1 MAKNLSRKVTI
12 YIDGKEA
19 EASIQNIRNRI
30 KQLEREQSKL
40 PIGTQEY
47 IEKTKELNRLNK
59 IIHDQKVAVN
69 DLGDNWLFAS
79 EKLAN
84 FSNILMGIQSLFQ
97 MADAG
102 IGKIKDLVADAAE
115 LDDAY
120 ADVMKTTG
128 LTRDE
133 VLKLN
138 ESFKKMDTRTAR
150 EQLNQLAY
158 EAGKLGIN
166 SQQQVEQFV
175 RAADKINIALGD
187 VLGQG
192 AMVTIG
198 KLADVYSKSTAQ
210 LTAAGDDLEKKML
223 SIGSAVNQLGQSSTA
238 NEHYLVEFLSRMG
251 GIATQANL
259 SADAILGF
267 ASALDQDMM
276 KQEMSATAFF

>member
-1 MAKNLSRKVTI
+1 MAKILSRKVTI
-12 YIDGKEA
+12 YIDGKPA
-19 EASIQNIRNRI
+19 EASIQ
-30 KQLEREQSKL
+30 QLESRVRQLSNEQKKL

-47 IEKTKELNRLNK
+47 IEKSREIRRLNA
-59 IIHDQKVAVN
+59 IINDQKAAVN
-69 DLGDNWLFAS
+69 DLGKNWKSAS

-84 FSNILMGIQSLFQ
+84 YSNILMGIQSIFQ

-102 IGKIKDLVADAAE
+102 IGKLKDLVADAAE

-138 ESFKKMDTRTAR
+138 ESFKKMDTRTSR

-158 EAGKLGIN
+158 EAGKLGIS

-187 VLGQG
+187 VLGEG

-210 LTAAGDDLEKKML
+210 LTAAGIDHLLQQK
-223 SIGSAVNQLGQSSTA
+223 
-238 NEHYLVEFLSRMG
+238 
-251 GIATQANL
+251 
-259 SADAILGF
+259 
-267 ASALDQDMM
+267 
-276 KQEMSATAFF
+276 

>member
-1 MAKNLSRKVTI
+1 MAKILSRKVTI
-12 YIDGKEA
+12 YIDGKPA
-19 EASIQNIRNRI
+19 EASIQ
-30 KQLEREQSKL
+30 QLESRVRQLSNEQKKL

-47 IEKTKELNRLNK
+47 IEKSREIRRLNA
-59 IIHDQKVAVN
+59 IINDQKAAVN
-69 DLGDNWLFAS
+69 DLGKNWKSAS

-84 FSNILMGIQSLFQ
+84 YSNILMGIQSIFQ

-102 IGKIKDLVADAAE
+102 IGKLKDLVADAAE

-158 EAGKLGIN
+158 EAGKLGIS

-187 VLGQG
+187 VLGEG

-210 LTAAGDDLEKKML
+210 LTAAGIDHLLQQK
-223 SIGSAVNQLGQSSTA
+223 
-238 NEHYLVEFLSRMG
+238 
-251 GIATQANL
+251 
-259 SADAILGF
+259 
-267 ASALDQDMM
+267 
-276 KQEMSATAFF
+276 

>member
-12 YIDGKEA
+12 YIDGKPA
-19 EASIQNIRNRI
+19 EASLE
-30 KQLEREQSKL
+30 QLQQRLRKLSNEQQRL

-47 IEKTKELNRLNK
+47 IDKSKEIRRIQQIL
-59 IIHDQKVAVN
+59 HDQKVAVN
-69 DLGDNWLFAS
+69 DLGNNWLHAS

-84 FSNILMGIQSLFQ
+84 FSNVIMGIQTLFQ

-102 IGKIKDLVADAAE
+102 IGKLKDLVADAAE

-166 SQQQVEQFV
+166 STQQVEQFV

-187 VLGQG
+187 VLGDG

-198 KLADVYSKSTAQ
+198 KLADVYAKSTAQ
-210 LTAAGDDLEKKML
+210 LTAAGIDPLPHKKKAQPPREELCRAIMKK
-223 SIGSAVNQLGQSSTA
+223 QCST
-238 NEHYLVEFLSRMG
+238 
-251 GIATQANL
+251 
-259 SADAILGF
+259 
-267 ASALDQDMM
+267 
-276 KQEMSATAFF
+276 

>member
-12 YIDGKEA
+12 YIDGKPA
-19 EASIQNIRNRI
+19 EASIQQLYQRISQLRN
-30 KQLEREQSKL
+30 EQAKL

-47 IEKTKELNRLNK
+47 IDKSRELARLNAIYK
-59 IIHDQKVAVN
+59 DQKSAVN
-69 DLGDNWLFAS
+69 DLGNSWKSTADH
-79 EKLAN
+79 LAN
-84 FSNILMGIQSLFQ
+84 FSTILMGIKTLWGKVS
-97 MADAG
+97 DASA
-102 IGKIKDLVADAAE
+102 IISDLVADAAE

-128 LTRDE
+128 LTRDQ
-133 VLKLN
+133 VLQLN

-166 SQQQVEQFV
+166 STQQVEQFV

-187 VLGQG
+187 VLGEG

-210 LTAAGDDLEKKML
+210 LTAAGIDHLLQQK
-223 SIGSAVNQLGQSSTA
+223 
-238 NEHYLVEFLSRMG
+238 
-251 GIATQANL
+251 
-259 SADAILGF
+259 
-267 ASALDQDMM
+267 
-276 KQEMSATAFF
+276 

>member
-1 MAKNLSRKVTI
+1 
-12 YIDGKEA
+12 
-19 EASIQNIRNRI
+19 
-30 KQLEREQSKL
+30 
-40 PIGTQEY
+40 
-47 IEKTKELNRLNK
+47 
-59 IIHDQKVAVN
+59 
-69 DLGDNWLFAS
+69 
-79 EKLAN
+79 
-84 FSNILMGIQSLFQ
+84 MGIQTIFQ

-102 IGKIKDLVADAAE
+102 IGKLKDLVADAAE

-166 SQQQVEQFV
+166 STQQVEQFV

-187 VLGQG
+187 VLGEG

-238 NEHYLVEFLSRMG
+238 NCPQQPSKSSSCSSSRNPPSLPPLH
-251 GIATQANL
+251 TWRSRN
-259 SADAILGF
+259 SPT
-267 ASALDQDMM
+267 SC
-276 KQEMSATAFF
+276 SAT

>member
-12 YIDGKEA
+12 YIDGKPA
-19 EASIQNIRNRI
+19 EASIKDIQKQI
-30 KQLEREQSKL
+30 KKLEREQAEL
-40 PIGTQEY
+40 TIGTQGY
-47 IEKTKELNRLNK
+47 IDKSKELARLRK
-59 IIHDQKVAVN
+59 IIHDQQVAVN
-69 DLGDNWLFAS
+69 DLGDNWLYAS

-84 FSNILMGIQSLFQ
+84 FSNVIMGIQTIFQ

-102 IGKIKDLVADAAE
+102 IGKLNDLVADAAE

-158 EAGKLGIN
+158 EAGKLGIS

-187 VLGQG
+187 VLGKG

-198 KLADVYSKSTAQ
+198 KLADVYSKSTA
-210 LTAAGDDLEKKML
+210 
-223 SIGSAVNQLGQSSTA
+223 
-238 NEHYLVEFLSRMG
+238 
-251 GIATQANL
+251 
-259 SADAILGF
+259 
-267 ASALDQDMM
+267 
-276 KQEMSATAFF
+276 